1 MNKKQGVLPD
11 SSVGISSLS
20 FSLSLS
26 LSLSLSFKLLCP
38 FFLEPEEEEEGL

>member
-1 MNKKQGVLPD
+1 MNRKHGVLPA

-26 LSLSLSFKLLCP
+26 LSFKLLTP
-38 FFLEPEEEEEGL
+38 FFLEEEEEEEEGQ